1 MVGSRELNP
10 NLPPVLNVATD
21 AGEEAQIMVQGGA
34 SAYLYERPEESR
46 ASQIPAGGSM
56 TIPEFGTGALGY
68 RSAISDS
75 FTPGQPDALFG
86 TTGYLLVSV
95 KVAQRNPATNVAPV
109 SARLI
114 PLVQSLSL
122 DPVDGTLLRR
132 SAPALFKGLG
142 RRPIAGDRWGPVSA
156 SNGNPSPP
164 GADPYSQFPPTLCR
178 QSDCSSAIE
187 PEYTFTSSEPE
198 IANFV
203 EQDPNSTNLRKPLQ
217 DSAGHVIPD
226 SRSSILC
233 AFNAGSTIVTISAGG
248 LSYSV
253 PVTVLGGSVEQPC
266 GTVPLAASHFSH
278 AASASPAPPP
288 APPPPAP
295 APAPAP
301 IAPPPPPATPAAAVK
316 PAVKPPH
323 PPRALLFAPI
333 LTLPAQG
340 PVPAIPPPPAGAFA
354 RPIPPGGATVRV
366 FEEKREEE
374 EATEQS
380 QAFAAYRADSY
391 RGLPLGARA
400 YAGAGSDS
408 LPSPAVYLLLVVVLA
423 AVAGA
428 SLRLR
433 QASRTEDRDGAG
445 HLPAAGHPHRITP
458 TSTPQEA
465 NMRERSTSPA
475 TPAPPRW

>member
-1 MVGSRELNP
+1 MPAGIPAIVLGSRELNP
-10 NLPPVLNVATD
+10 DLPPALNVATD
-21 AGEEAQIMVQGGA
+21 ASEEAQIMVAGGA

-46 ASQIPAGGSM
+46 ASQIPAGSST
-56 TIPEFGTGALGY
+56 TIPEYGTGALGY

-95 KVAQRNPATNVAPV
+95 NVAQRNPATNVAPV

-114 PLVQSLSL
+114 PLVQNMSL

-132 SAPALFKGLG
+132 SAPALFQGLG

-164 GADPYSQFPPTLCR
+164 GADPYSQFPPTLCL
-178 QSDCSSAIE
+178 QSDCASRIE

-217 DSAGHVIPD
+217 DASGHVMPD
-226 SRSSILC
+226 PKSGILC
-233 AFNAGSTIVTISAGG
+233 AFNAGSTVVTVSAGG

-266 GTVPLAASHFSH
+266 GTVPLAASRFSK
-278 AASASPAPPP
+278 AASASAPPPP

-301 IAPPPPPATPAAAVK
+301 IAPPPPPPVAPAPLVVK

-323 PPRALLFAPI
+323 PPPALLFAPL
-333 LTLPAQG
+333 LTLPAQS

-380 QAFAAYRADSY
+380 QAFARYWPGGY
-391 RGLPLGARA
+391 GLPLGV
-400 YAGAGSDS
+400 
-408 LPSPAVYLLLVVVLA
+408 LILLA
-423 AVAGA
+423 AAGFSIGRDRRSRPRHA
-428 SLRLR
+428 AALARLSLHSSDQR
-433 QASRTEDRDGAG
+433 SRRRT
-445 HLPAAGHPHRITP
+445 
-458 TSTPQEA
+458 
-465 NMRERSTSPA
+465 
-475 TPAPPRW
+475 